1 MNAQVPLYVS
11 LMLNLNE
18 DDFIEN
24 RILKQQLHI
33 ASLNKTTRQYL
44 FQSPVAKG
52 FFRYYSLSKDISCL
66 IFQIKTYNQAISVNL
81 DTQNT
86 FICLD
91 SDSDKKSKEQKAIL
105 NTQSFVIPAFTDT
118 KAVVFGSL
126 PITNFHNKLFPFG
139 YSAYKVFKQIFEN
152 NENSF
157 NTVFQKHSHLYKL
170 ASCLINELTDFQ
182 KIEQMSSMAET
193 DIKTLLLLE
202 KNELK
207 KQDFSNETSSIE
219 QLAQAAC
226 MSPTKFK
233 KAFKILFGETP
244 HQYFLNYK
252 MDIAKKLILHKNHSV
267 SEIAHRI
274 GYHSVGRFS
283 MAFQQ
288 RFHILPSKI

>member
-1 MNAQVPLYVS
+1 MNSQVPSYVS

-18 DDFIEN
+18 ADFIEN
-24 RILKQQLHI
+24 RILKQQLLV
-33 ASLNKTTRQYL
+33 SSFNKATQLYA
-44 FQSPVAKG
+44 FQSQLGKG
-52 FFRYYSLSKDISCL
+52 YFKFYCLSNDISCL
-66 IFQIKTYNQAISVNL
+66 IFQIKTQNQAISFNL
-81 DTQNT
+81 GNQNA

-91 SDSDKKSKEQKAIL
+91 SDTDKKSKEQKAIL
-105 NTQSFVIPAFTDT
+105 NTPSFVIPAFTDS
-118 KAVVFGSL
+118 KIVVFGNL
-126 PITNFHNKLFPFG
+126 PIANYHHKLFPLSYAG
-139 YSAYKVFKQIFEN
+139 YKVFKQIFEN
-152 NENSF
+152 NESHF
-157 NTVFQKHSHLYKL
+157 STVFQKHSQLYKL
-170 ASCLINELTDFQ
+170 ASCIINELTDFV
-182 KIEQMSSMAET
+182 KIEQISSMAET

-233 KAFKILFGETP
+233 KSFKILFGETP

-267 SEIAHRI
+267 SEIAHRV
-274 GYHSVGRFS
+274 GYNSVGRFS
-283 MAFQQ
+283 MAFQN